1 MLECNRRILS
11 LSQRHDGN
19 FFAAS
24 SPTRGYYAG
33 AVLNAWSL
41 LPKCVWIY
49 FPLHY
54 GIAPPPP
61 SAEIKENIHENNK
74 RIEGLGVGWPQAH
87 EGRRPSAQQK
97 HVHDIG
103 GKNKCLRFN
112 GHTSNAPGSQPRPIT
127 KIRNTPRLV
136 KSCYCLSCSLT
147 LFVSPTQPQP
157 HKYGRTPAPVGVSK
171 TSIGCPTNMEKIHGN
186 VEVAALVP
194 KE

>member
-1 MLECNRRILS
+1 MKNQIV
-11 LSQRHDGN
+11 
-19 FFAAS
+19 F
-24 SPTRGYYAG
+24 
-33 AVLNAWSL
+33 
-41 LPKCVWIY
+41 
-49 FPLHY
+49 
-54 GIAPPPP
+54 
-61 SAEIKENIHENNK
+61 ENNK

-97 HVHDIG
+97 HVHDVG

-194 KE
+194 KEWAELLPHIWTGELPQQPRGRKNNSKPSHQTATGNESLWK